1 MYVFDVVFQL
11 VQDVSGCVVE
21 IISVFN
27 DLVNKEEFKYN
38 KEEFKYN
45 KEKVDE
51 ESLNDIL

>member
-1 MYVFDVVFQL
+1 M
-11 VQDVSGCVVE
+11 E
-21 IISVFN
+21 ISSVFN
-27 DLVNKEEFKYN
+27 DLVN